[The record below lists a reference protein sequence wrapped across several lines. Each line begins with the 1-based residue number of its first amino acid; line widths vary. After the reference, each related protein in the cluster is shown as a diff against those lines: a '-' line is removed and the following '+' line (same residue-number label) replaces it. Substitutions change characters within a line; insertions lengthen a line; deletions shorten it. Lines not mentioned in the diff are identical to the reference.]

1 LILIDTHALVWAV
14 DDSKKLSRDAA
25 SAIRRARH
33 DGGIAISAIT
43 VWEISS
49 LLARGRVRAYGTL
62 EASIQMFLED
72 VAVRPITP
80 EICALG
86 ALFPDDYSH
95 DPADR
100 IIGGTA
106 RAEGLTLIT
115 HDEKIRRSPLLRTV
129 W

>member
-1 LILIDTHALVWAV
+1 MILIDTHALVWAV
-14 DDSKKLSRDAA
+14 ADSKRLSRSAA
-25 SAIRRARH
+25 SAIRRAHRS
-33 DGGIAISAIT
+33 GGIAISAIT
-43 VWEISS
+43 IWEIAS
-49 LLARGRVRAYGTL
+49 LLVRGRIRTYGTL
-62 EASIQMFLED
+62 EDSTQMFLEG

-80 EICALG
+80 KICALG

-115 HDEKIRRSPLLRTV
+115 HDERIRRSPLIRTV

>member
-14 DDSKKLSRDAA
+14 DDFKELSRAAA

-33 DGGIAISAIT
+33 DGGIAVSAIT
-43 VWEISS
+43 IWEISS

-62 EASIQMFLED
+62 EAAIQLFLED

-106 RAEGLTLIT
+106 LAEGLTLIT
-115 HDEKIRRSPLLRTV
+115 HDDRIRRSPLIRTV

>member
-1 LILIDTHALVWAV
+1 LILVDTHALVWAV
-14 DDSKKLSRDAA
+14 DDSKKLSRAAA
-25 SAIRRARH
+25 SAIRRARSS
-33 DGGIAISAIT
+33 GGIAVSAIT
-43 VWEISS
+43 VWELAS
-49 LLARGRVRAYGTL
+49 LLAKGRVRAYGTL
-62 EASIQMFLED
+62 EASIKIFLED

-106 RAEGLTLIT
+106 RAEGLTLVT
-115 HDEKIRRSPLLRTV
+115 HDERIRKSPLIKTV

>member
-1 LILIDTHALVWAV
+1 V
-14 DDSKKLSRDAA
+14 
-25 SAIRRARH
+25 
-33 DGGIAISAIT
+33 AISAIP
-43 VWEISS
+43 VWEIAA
-49 LLARGRVRAYGTL
+49 LLAKGRVRAYGTL
-62 EASIQMFLED
+62 EASIQMFLEG

-86 ALFPDDYSH
+86 ALFPAEFSH
-95 DPADR
+95 HPADR

-115 HDEKIRRSPLLRTV
+115 HDERIRESPLLKTV